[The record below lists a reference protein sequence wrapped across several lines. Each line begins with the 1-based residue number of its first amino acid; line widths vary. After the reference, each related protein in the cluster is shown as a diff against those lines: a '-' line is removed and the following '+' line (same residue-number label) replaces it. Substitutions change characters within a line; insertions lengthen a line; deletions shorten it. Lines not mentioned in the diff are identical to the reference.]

1 MIFPK
6 ICFSQHSQKPKFLTF
21 WCLRHDLNLNVNHI
35 FNVKILNNILF
46 CCNLLAKSMQ
56 AKVACKAG
64 ALLAVRMSDPD
75 WEAIEPEWTASR
87 PFASSSRSK
96 SKWWPS
102 KKDVRAQKW
111 QRESYTVVFKGQI
124 ACWIV
129 AQQAMAYQACWS
141 ERAFIWSH
149 HASYIT
155 VCQGN
160 LKCKELLKGF
170 RGYH

>member
-1 MIFPK
+1 
-6 ICFSQHSQKPKFLTF
+6 
-21 WCLRHDLNLNVNHI
+21 
-35 FNVKILNNILF
+35 
-46 CCNLLAKSMQ
+46 MQ

-75 WEAIEPEWTASR
+75 WEAIEAEWTASR

-129 AQQAMAYQACWS
+129 AQQAMAYHACWN
-141 ERAFIWSH
+141 ERAFILCH

-170 RGYH
+170 WGYHQNALIESFEMSTHLICLGWHPRSPLWPVLDQIRVAGHRRAWTMEHVSLDT